1 VEVYC
6 EWWQQGHNVEVRV
19 LGFEVVTVRS
29 YSHIS
34 DHRSFG
40 GGGKSAVGDGMVMQ
54 RGDGWGQRG
63 SLLGRR
69 RRRGR
74 ATNRRRK
81 RRGGDAESPVVAR
94 A

>member
-19 LGFEVVTVRS
+19 LGFEVVAVRS

-40 GGGKSAVGDGMVMQ
+40 GGEKSAVGGRMVMQ

-69 RRRGR
+69 RRGR
-74 ATNRRRK
+74 ATNQRRV
-81 RRGGDAESPVVAR
+81 GDAESPVVTR